1 MLTAGPPPGAAPSH
15 GFATACVIGAGLMG
29 RRLAGVLASGG
40 LDVRLTDSQPGVLG
54 EATATAQGLAAAR
67 AADRGT
73 SPGTVQAASALD
85 EAVGGADLV
94 VEAVVEDE
102 QVKAALFGQ
111 VSRLVP
117 TAVLATNTSVLPVT
131 AIAEQAAD
139 PKLVVGTHW
148 WNPPDLIPV
157 VEVVLGLHTDPAVA
171 ERVSAL
177 LQHLGKLPVLVH
189 KDVPGFIGNRLQHAL
204 WREAFA
210 LVSEG
215 VADAETVDLVVR
227 NTIGLRLGQMG
238 PIENADYVGLDLTI
252 AIHDAVLPGLDRST
266 EPNPLLRD
274 LAAAGNLG
282 AKTGQ
287 GFLRWGP
294 GQREQA
300 GRRLAS
306 HVAAQLSRPSD

>member
-1 MLTAGPPPGAAPSH
+1 MLSAAQGEPRH

-40 LDVRLTDSQPGVLG
+40 LDVHLTDTQPGVLG
-54 EATATAQGLAAAR
+54 EATTTARELATER
-67 AADRGT
+67 AAGRAT
-73 SPGTVQAASALD
+73 IAGTVEAVAALD

-94 VEAVVEDE
+94 VEAVVEDV

-111 VSRLVP
+111 VSRLAP
-117 TAVLATNTSVLPVT
+117 QAVLATNTSVLPVT

-139 PKLVVGTHW
+139 PKRVVGTHW

-157 VEVVLGLHTDPAVA
+157 VEVVLGRHTDPAVA
-171 ERVSAL
+171 ERVSTL
-177 LQHLGKLPVLVH
+177 LGDLGKLPVLVR

-215 VADAETVDLVVR
+215 VADPETVDLVVR

-266 EPNPLLRD
+266 EPNSQLRQ
-274 LAAAGNLG
+274 LAAQGHLG

-287 GFLRWGP
+287 GFLTWP
-294 GQREQA
+294 A
-300 GRRLAS
+300 GRREEAARQLAA
-306 HVAAQLSRPSD
+306 HVADQLATTR